1 MPSMKMTKISSLLS
15 SLLVLLLINE
25 LCAEDTEGPFII
37 YMDVRNDIENLIQ
50 WGNTCEEKLTTIEK
64 TVVETIE
71 SSESSNGKY
80 LEILKKVEY
89 LENLVSAYE
98 RKQHA
103 MENVIQSIISR
114 SKQVEE
120 ELKNTISM
128 LSSTVRELAS
138 KFALEHRIRPVP
150 EREHTFKTPSTTAV
164 QRNPTQLAPPP
175 NKPAAGNLASQ
186 ACEDIEKALQSQGIR
201 HSITEIHP
209 ALAIIGKKSRY
220 SYTYRCTGA
229 LIGKRFVLA
238 TGRCLSTGGANLVR
252 LGNRSDK
259 TSVMET
265 SIKKVHV
272 HPKYASKKNNIG
284 VAELESD
291 VNYSSL
297 VYPSCLY
304 TAATISLT
312 NTEISYTSYPDE
324 FLSQTLLEVRGQL
337 VPYSNCAQFGDADV
351 QDKYAD
357 SLICVLSHNAS
368 HTYFGSSH
376 GPIFYTRKD
385 GVNKERIIAV
395 DSESTL
401 QNGVYL
407 SHKLI
412 KVYDYLDFIESVMR
426 G

>member
-103 MENVIQSIISR
+103 MENVIQ
-114 SKQVEE
+114 
-120 ELKNTISM
+120 
-128 LSSTVRELAS
+128 
-138 KFALEHRIRPVP
+138 RIRPVP

-265 SIKKVHV
+265 NIKKVHV